1 MLVFG
6 GVPSKMIMEVTLAPG
21 VRARSEPLVE
31 AAAAELATF
40 IGRELE
46 LTITG

>member
-1 MLVFG
+1 
-6 GVPSKMIMEVTLAPG
+6 MEVTLAEG

-31 AAAAELATF
+31 AVAAELATF
-40 IGRELE
+40 VGKELE

>member
-1 MLVFG
+1 
-6 GVPSKMIMEVTLAPG
+6 MEVTLAPG

-31 AAAAELATF
+31 AVAAELATF
-40 IGRELE
+40 VGKELE